1 MTITDLAVR
10 MAAIERR
17 LLALETS
24 HQALD
29 RRMMELDALKKVVGD
44 LKFEIEDMQ
53 EA

>member
-17 LLALETS
+17 LLAVEDS
-24 HQALD
+24 IQALE
-29 RRMMELDALKKVVGD
+29 RHTTEMDALKKMVGD